1 MKYRRK
7 GKPMQQTVAPILD
20 WLMPILYF
28 YLLIIF
34 TCMKNLAAICLLC
47 FGLHSQSQNYQP
59 NWESLDK
66 RPTPQWF
73 KDSKFGIFIH
83 WGVYSVP
90 GWSTKGNYA
99 EWYQQG
105 LQTTDTARQKFH
117 KAKFGNRTY
126 YDLANDFKAEL
137 FNPDDWAK
145 LFEASGAKYIVLTSK
160 HHDGFTLWPN
170 QNANKTWGFP
180 WNAKDVGPKRDLIGD
195 LFKAVRKTSVH
206 AGMYYSLYE
215 WFNPLWKSDPKKYA
229 TDHVW
234 PQMKEL
240 INNYQPDVFW
250 TDGDWDAP
258 SETWKSQEFLAWL
271 FNESAVKDKVIVNDR
286 WGSGIRFNHGGIYT
300 PEYQPNLDFEEH
312 DWEESRGMGYSYGY
326 NREEDAWDY
335 NSAQSLIIALIDK
348 VSRGGNFLLDIGP
361 DEHGKIPPIMQ
372 ERLLQIG
379 EWLKINGEAIYHTR
393 RWKTP
398 FQWSEGKRDWKG
410 EGDPMLKLTIDPDP
424 GYAVKEIFYT
434 YNPTT
439 NSLYAIFPTY
449 PANKRLI
456 LKNIDIN
463 NGNSKVSLLSTKQ
476 ALSWIADGN
485 NTIIELPEYDP
496 NKVRSPSAFTVKIE
510 GFGRYAAKPKIQVD
524 YSSNSMRPIIKM
536 NAENGMK
543 IYFTIDNSEPT
554 KNSAIYDG
562 PITLDKSATIKAIAI
577 QTVRPVEPPM
587 QESIINSSVTSEK
600 VKVYEWKK
608 AIKASA
614 AKPGIAYR
622 YFEPVGKIDLNS
634 ISNDPKAIG
643 VANVISV
650 EKKQRTDKYAFEFS
664 GYINIEKEGIYT
676 FFTDSD
682 DGSMLYIDDEE
693 VVNNDGNHGSLEKS
707 GKAALKKGFHK
718 IKVLYFDSG
727 GGNSLKVSIQPEGGK
742 KEVIPASVLFY

>member
-1 MKYRRK
+1 
-7 GKPMQQTVAPILD
+7 
-20 WLMPILYF
+20 
-28 YLLIIF
+28 
-34 TCMKNLAAICLLC
+34 MKNLTAICLLC
-47 FGLHSQSQNYQP
+47 LALHAQSQNYQP

-83 WGVYSVP
+83 WGVYAVP
-90 GWSTKGNYA
+90 GWSTKGSYA

-105 LQTTDTARQKFH
+105 LQTTDTTRQKFH

-137 FNPDDWAK
+137 FNPDEWAK

-170 QNANKTWGFP
+170 QNANKIWGFP
-180 WNAKDVGPKRDLIGD
+180 WNAKEVGPKRDLIGD

-240 INNYQPDVFW
+240 INNYQPEVFW

-258 SETWKSQEFLAWL
+258 AETWKSQEFLAWL
-271 FNESAVKDKVIVNDR
+271 FNESPVKDKVIVNDR
-286 WGSGIRFNHGGIYT
+286 WGSGVRFHHGGIYT
-300 PEYQPNLDFEEH
+300 PEYQPDLDFEDH

-379 EWLKINGEAIYHTR
+379 EWLKINGEAIYNTR

-398 FQWSEGKRDWKG
+398 SQWSDGKRNWKG
-410 EGDPMLKLTIDPDP
+410 DGDIMLKLTVDPDP
-424 GYAVKEIFYT
+424 GYAVKEVFYT
-434 YNPTT
+434 YNPTS
-439 NSLYAIFPTY
+439 NNLFAIFPKY
-449 PANKRLI
+449 PDNKKI
-456 LKNIDIN
+456 VLKDVVLPAGTKI
-463 NGNSKVSLLSTKQ
+463 SFLSTKENLQ
-476 ALSWIADGN
+476 WRQNGAN
-485 NTIIELPEYDP
+485 IEISLPEYNP
-496 NKVRSPSAFTVKIE
+496 NQIKSSYAYVIKIE
-510 GFGRYAAKPKIQVD
+510 NFGRFVSRPQVKVD
-524 YSSNSMRPIIKM
+524 YQQGSIKPVVTISGDASSII
-536 NAENGMK
+536 
-543 IYFTIDNSEPT
+543 YYTTDDSEPT
-554 KNSAIYDG
+554 TQSTKYKD
-562 PITLDKSATIKAIAI
+562 PLTLSYSKYIKAIAY
-577 QTVRPVEPPM
+577 PAA
-587 QESIINSSVTSEK
+587 ESSEVIPSSVVNTYIK
-600 VKVYEWKK
+600 IYDWKNPVKP
-608 AIKASA
+608 SA
-614 AKPGIAYR
+614 PKPGIVYD
-622 YFEPVGKIDLNS
+622 YFEPTGKIDMDAINS
-634 ISNDPKAIG
+634 TLVASG
-643 VANVISV
+643 VSEDFSIRH
-650 EKKQRTDKYAFEFS
+650 KKRTDKFAFEFT
-664 GYINIEKEGIYT
+664 GYIRIQKDAIYT
-676 FFTDSD
+676 FFIESD
-682 DGSMLYIDDEE
+682 DGSMLYIDSDEI
-693 VVNNDGNHGSLEKS
+693 VDNNGDHGNVEKS

-727 GGNSLKVSIQPEGGK
+727 GGNSLKVSMQHDGGVK
-742 KEVIPASVLFY
+742 IAIPKELLFH